1 MSAVQAVFSP
11 LASPTL
17 SATSEKDTVCVSDA
31 DPTRPLS
38 ESPRIRAAPSANA
51 QLEFDATQRVER
63 AAESGLSTGPHLRQ
77 DRPTSVPEP
86 AHICAGTLNTQSA
99 PEAGASK
106 NDGPML
112 SPRPALADILAKHGV
127 HASTTLDTS
136 AVAAQSTA
144 EGDGLL
150 KTTALQPTTF
160 FVYSRDGSRKQVS
173 VDESVVEVMQCAEAL
188 VPASRA
194 KPHHF

>member
-1 MSAVQAVFSP
+1 MRQVPGDAAATTGTLMSAVQAVFSP
-11 LASPTL
+11 LASPKL
-17 SATSEKDTVCVSDA
+17 STVSEKDTVCASDA

-38 ESPRIRAAPSANA
+38 ESPRIRAAPGANA
-51 QLEFDATQRVER
+51 QLEFDAIQRVEHS
-63 AAESGLSTGPHLRQ
+63 AESGLSTGPHLRQ

-86 AHICAGTLNTQSA
+86 AHICAGTLNAQSA

-112 SPRPALADILAKHGV
+112 PSPRPAQADILAKHGV
-127 HASTTLDTS
+127 HASATLDTS

-173 VDESVVEVMQCAEAL
+173 VDESVVEVT
-188 VPASRA
+188 
-194 KPHHF
+194 